1 MNERGAG
8 AEQQKLNADYIP
20 LTKTKANPMQLS
32 AKTEYAC
39 LAILELSL
47 HQNDI
52 RPLRIDDIAS
62 RHGIPSRFLVQ
73 ILLQLKA
80 AGIVLSIRGA
90 AGGYRLAKPA
100 ETISL
105 GEVMTVIAGDRSNV
119 VQNSNNITPMSEA
132 LFETWESIS
141 QIEQEK
147 LCAVTFEDLL
157 EQAGGQNE
165 DMYYI

>member
-1 MNERGAG
+1 MNVRGVG
-8 AEQQKLNADYIP
+8 AAQQKPNADYIP
-20 LTKTKANPMQLS
+20 LTKTRTNPMQFS

-90 AGGYRLAKPA
+90 AGGYRLAKSA
-100 ETISL
+100 VTISL
-105 GEVMTVIAGDRSNV
+105 GEVMTVIAGDRSNFL
-119 VQNSNNITPMSEA
+119 QNSNNVTPMSKA
-132 LFETWESIS
+132 LFQTWENIS
-141 QIEQEK
+141 QIEQEH

-157 EQAGGQNE
+157 KQAGSSNE

>member
-1 MNERGAG
+1 
-8 AEQQKLNADYIP
+8 
-20 LTKTKANPMQLS
+20 MQFS

-100 ETISL
+100 DTISL
-105 GEVMTVIAGDRSNV
+105 GEVMTVITGDRSNF
-119 VQNSNNITPMSEA
+119 VQNSSNVTPMSEA
-132 LFETWESIS
+132 LFQTWESIS

-147 LCAVTFEDLL
+147 LCAVTFDDLL
-157 EQAGGQNE
+157 EQTGGKNE